1 MLRLQQCDMGD
12 TRNQNINISG
22 ASGVSIGDIANV
34 RTATRVSA
42 GDEDEIVCR
51 ILFLAA
57 NPDGTSRLRLDR
69 EARAIEDALQA
80 APQGCRRFELLQ
92 GWAASSLDIQQ
103 DLFRHRPQL
112 IHYCGHGGVSGDLVL
127 EAQRFRDL
135 ARQEGAPAAAGEG
148 GAPPSIAALVRLL
161 AHPASGAR
169 CVVLNACHSASLA
182 RAVAE
187 RVDCAIGMAAAVPDD
202 GAVAFA
208 WGFYHALAQGESVA
222 AAFDLASAQLELTGL
237 SQQQCPRLFAP
248 RCDASS
254 IRWRS

>member
-1 MLRLQQCDMGD
+1 MGD
-12 TRNQNINISG
+12 TRNSQNINLAG
-22 ASGVSIGDIANV
+22 ASDVSIGDITNV
-34 RTATRVSA
+34 GTPVRVSA
-42 GDEDEIVCR
+42 GGRDKIVCR

-80 APQGCRRFELLQ
+80 APPALHRFELLH

-103 DLFRHRPQL
+103 DLFRHRPEL
-112 IHYCGHGGVSGDLVL
+112 IHYSGHGDVSGSLVL

-135 ARQEGAPAAAGEG
+135 VRQEVAPRATGEG
-148 GAPPSIAALVRLL
+148 GAAPPIAALARLL

-169 CVVLNACHSASLA
+169 CVVLNACHSAGLA
-182 RAVAE
+182 EAAAE
-187 RVDCAIGMAAAVPDD
+187 QVDCAIGMTTAVPDE

-222 AAFDLASAQLELTGL
+222 AAFGLASAQLELTDPSL
-237 SQQQCPRLFAP
+237 QQCSRLFAP
-248 RCDASS
+248 RCDPSS